1 MCVCLCVC
9 QEAKN
14 VIRQS
19 TVTLFT
25 TQGHKLN
32 KLLIYPY
39 SSFFLQFI
47 LPNFLRVFDQQIKR
61 TFDLETNQCI
71 LLSP

>member
-1 MCVCLCVC
+1 MCVCVC

-47 LPNFLRVFDQQIKR
+47 LPNFL
-61 TFDLETNQCI
+61 
-71 LLSP
+71 